1 MATRCSHT
9 HNYLY
14 GFPPDSHLS
23 SPMKVWRQEKI
34 PTSSIIASRRTIAH
48 RQRCQVRLRSYV
60 KEIKR
65 KVTTVD
71 GESEII
77 IKSYLWLTFRHL
89 APAHSLKITKC
100 HPGITPFRHQ
110 IIMLSGHHI
119 AMSSCRIWKPSHH
132 SHSFETLGV
141 LRGRMRRRPRWRVSP
156 STSFF
161 TPMTLLP
168 EFLWYTK
175 P

>member
-1 MATRCSHT
+1 
-9 HNYLY
+9 
-14 GFPPDSHLS
+14 
-23 SPMKVWRQEKI
+23 MKVWRQEKI

-77 IKSYLWLTFRHL
+77 KSYLWLTFRHL

-100 HPGITPFRHQ
+100 HPGISPFRHQ
-110 IIMLSGHHI
+110 VIMLSGHHI
-119 AMSSCRIWKPSHH
+119 AMSSCRIWKPSHLRVTF
-132 SHSFETLGV
+132 HSFETLGG
-141 LRGRMRRRPRWRVSP
+141 LRGRMWRRPRWRVSP
-156 STSFF
+156 STSLSLQWLCCRSSFD
-161 TPMTLLP
+161 TRNLKLDQMQIGDTRNRKLDNK
-168 EFLWYTK
+168 TK
-175 P
+175 

>member
-1 MATRCSHT
+1 MWTIDMLISSVDRERFNHLLKMERDLDTRQIQSSLKKLKLTSQCWNGHPLQPYTQLPLWFSIR
-9 HNYLY
+9 
-14 GFPPDSHLS
+14 FPPDEPDKSLETR
-23 SPMKVWRQEKI
+23 KF

-77 IKSYLWLTFRHL
+77 KSYLWLTFRHL

-110 IIMLSGHHI
+110 VIMLSGHHI
-119 AMSSCRIWKPSHH
+119 AMSSCRI
-132 SHSFETLGV
+132 
-141 LRGRMRRRPRWRVSP
+141 
-156 STSFF
+156 
-161 TPMTLLP
+161 
-168 EFLWYTK
+168 
-175 P
+175 